1 MKNNVLSEFSFL
13 QPFNTQQLSWCAPSI
28 ISSSTE
34 LNHAG
39 LILCIGHVPES
50 QGGRWFKAVTQ
61 VTGMAHSTSS
71 GHGVA
76 SDQASTQ
83 CGASRA
89 AQLPWACILSQTL
102 WPTVHT
108 PLRDHKSTQET
119 LPGMGSSEI
128 WQRPPQSLKWRSASR
143 KAWHKSSWDYW
154 GLNLG
159 ISITL
164 MRCCRCCDPVACSFS
179 DESSGSEQD

>member
-1 MKNNVLSEFSFL
+1 MKKSVLSEFSFL

-28 ISSSTE
+28 TSSSTE

-50 QGGRWFKAVTQ
+50 QGGTWLKAVTQ
-61 VTGMAHSTSS
+61 VTGMAHNTSS

-89 AQLPWACILSQTL
+89 AQLPWGLCSVPDPLSHCAYSLEGSQIHPRNFARHGLFWDMAEATTVPEMEVCLQEGMTQKLVRILRVKFGHL
-102 WPTVHT
+102 YNI
-108 PLRDHKSTQET
+108 E
-119 LPGMGSSEI
+119 EI
-128 WQRPPQSLKWRSASR
+128 L
-143 KAWHKSSWDYW
+143 
-154 GLNLG
+154 
-159 ISITL
+159 
-164 MRCCRCCDPVACSFS
+164 
-179 DESSGSEQD
+179 